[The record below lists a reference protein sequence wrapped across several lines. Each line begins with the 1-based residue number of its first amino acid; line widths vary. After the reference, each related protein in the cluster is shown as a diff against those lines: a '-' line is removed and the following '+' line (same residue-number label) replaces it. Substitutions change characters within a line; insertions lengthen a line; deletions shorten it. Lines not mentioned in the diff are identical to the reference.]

1 MSAVH
6 SRITDPVLRRVV
18 QPQNILEIGMA
29 FWSTR
34 VVVAAVEFGV
44 FTQLA
49 AGPLSGQELMDK
61 LGWRPQAAGPVLDA
75 LVVLG
80 LLRRER
86 AGRYSNSRRAALFVV
101 RAKPSY
107 LGALMG
113 LSSRRLFNS
122 WSGFGDLLQT
132 GRPGAA
138 EEYVESFALS
148 ERLRFIPGDMHH
160 GPLPTAHV
168 ICLGHVLHGYAETKR
183 RELFAKAYDAVP
195 IGGAVIVYGAW
206 LTPLTHTT
214 SRATCPASPS
224 CSRPGRG
231 LTPPLPS
238 ARTGFGPPDLSASR
252 HVT

>member
-1 MSAVH
+1 
-6 SRITDPVLRRVV
+6 
-18 QPQNILEIGMA
+18 MA